1 METMSALGEKIRASG
16 ETIRYGRLFSWGI
29 SALDRGYYLWSVRL
43 VMYDRESI
51 CIKKEILLTFCSFK
65 MNVIRTVV

>member
-51 CIKKEILLTFCSFK
+51 CIKKKYC
-65 MNVIRTVV
+65 